1 MRKTVLTVLIVMLIA
16 ATLMAQAPAPGQ
28 GQTTSQAPATGQ
40 AAPQQKKEIKDPA
53 EYNAYM
59 AAVQATDPNQKAA
72 SLEGFLNQYPN
83 SVMKNDALEMLMGTY
98 QQTGNVQKV
107 TDTAQKL
114 LQADPKNTSA
124 LAVLAFLLKAKIQ
137 TQDANNPQALQA
149 DAQQAQQYAQA
160 GLQALETQPP
170 PEGATPDAVAKRK
183 AQLTGI

>member
-1 MRKTVLTVLIVMLIA
+1 MSKEQGMRKSLLTVTVLLAGAFVA
-16 ATLMAQAPAPGQ
+16 AQTAPQTQAPPAGAQTAQPAAAQPG
-28 GQTTSQAPATGQ
+28 AAQ

-98 QQTGNVQKV
+98 QQTSNVQKV

-124 LAVLAFLLKAKIQ
+124 L
-137 TQDANNPQALQA
+137 
-149 DAQQAQQYAQA
+149 
-160 GLQALETQPP
+160 
-170 PEGATPDAVAKRK
+170 
-183 AQLTGI
+183 

>member
-16 ATLMAQAPAPGQ
+16 ATLMAQAPAAGQ
-28 GQTTSQAPATGQ
+28 GQPTSQAPATGQ

-59 AAVQATDPNQKAA
+59 AAVQANDPNQKAA

-149 DAQQAQQYAQA
+149 DAQQSEEHTSELQSHSFISYAVFCLKKKKQQ
-160 GLQALETQPP
+160 
-170 PEGATPDAVAKRK
+170 
-183 AQLTGI
+183 